1 MLGFLEHI
9 DIGYKSS
16 FFSAVTITMLEAFFF
31 FFTPYVLQNILY
43 LVLPISHFCNYTVK
57 FLQIHSLYRSF
68 SQSMLKTTQDV
79 LLNSFREEEAN
90 IPRLNKVNQKPKTI
104 K

>member
-57 FLQIHSLYRSF
+57 FLQIHSLHRSF

-90 IPRLNKVNQKPKTI
+90 IARLNKVNQKPKTI

>member
-16 FFSAVTITMLEAFFF
+16 FFSAVTITMLEAFF